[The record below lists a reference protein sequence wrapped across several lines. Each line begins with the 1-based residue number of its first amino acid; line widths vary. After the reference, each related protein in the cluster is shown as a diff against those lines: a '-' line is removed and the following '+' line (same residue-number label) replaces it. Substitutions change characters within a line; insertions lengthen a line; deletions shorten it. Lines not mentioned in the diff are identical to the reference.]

1 MKLYK
6 QIPILCKAIPLGIM
20 LSALFSVSVAAAQ
33 PGIITANSVNIRSGP
48 SSEAEILGQ
57 ASENQSVT
65 ILLYD
70 ENFYMVN
77 IGTYSN
83 VFISRGFIER
93 VEATDQ
99 LLGTAVRSANIRA
112 GNSTAYEVV
121 GTANEGDVFPVL
133 ANVDGWYKIT
143 YNSQTAYIYGEFLS
157 VEADL
162 QESAQQVSPAET
174 VVAGYMPEELT
185 HDNMPSDF
193 AALLASVWDAAE
205 EVIEDNLTESQEN
218 NYEPTAPAP
227 IINTDRTFNPQS
239 NVHAVV
245 SSSTGLNLRTS
256 PTTESE
262 AITILH
268 PMQSLNVYDIF
279 SDWARVSTMDGRNSG
294 YVNVEFITIRTGS
307 RQAPPPANYEKAQ
320 QIIYF
325 ARMFIGTPYL
335 FGGTDLQSGVDCSGF
350 IFSVMREFGITLGRS
365 SRDMINNGI
374 PIERE
379 DIAPGDLLF
388 FSANGTVVTHV
399 ALYMGN
405 NQFIHSTDTRG
416 LGVSFA
422 SLTSDHSQRTYFGAR
437 RVIK

>member
-1 MKLYK
+1 
-6 QIPILCKAIPLGIM
+6 M
-20 LSALFSVSVAAAQ
+20 LSALFSVNAAAAQ
-33 PGIITANSVNIRSGP
+33 PGIVTADNVNIRSGP
-48 SSEAEILGQ
+48 SNEAEILGT
-57 ASENQSVT
+57 ADKNQSVT

-77 IGTYSN
+77 IGTYSS
-83 VFISRGFIER
+83 VFISRGFIEHA
-93 VEATDQ
+93 EPANQ
-99 LLGTAVRSANIRA
+99 PLGTAIRGANIRV
-112 GNSTAYEVV
+112 GNSTAYEII
-121 GTANEGDVFPVL
+121 GTANEGDIFPVH
-133 ANVDGWYKIT
+133 ANVDGWYRIT
-143 YNSQTAYIYGEFLS
+143 YNSQTAYIYGEFLE
-157 VEADL
+157 VDAAFT
-162 QESAQQVSPAET
+162 ESAQQISQAET
-174 VVAGYMPEELT
+174 VVAGYIPQEQT
-185 HDNMPSDF
+185 YDTMPSDF

-205 EVIEDNLTESQEN
+205 EAAEDILAETFDTNSQEN
-218 NYEPTAPAP
+218 NYVPAAAAP
-227 IINTDRTFNPQS
+227 IIDSDRTFNPQS

-256 PTTESE
+256 PTTESYS
-262 AITILH
+262 ITILH
-268 PMQSLNVYDIF
+268 PMQTLNVYDIF

-350 IFSVMREFGITLGRS
+350 IFSVMGEFGITLGRS

-405 NQFIHSTDTRG
+405 GQFIHSTDTRG